1 MKTLIAFA
9 GGALL
14 AGTIAFVAMRGT
26 GGKEAVA
33 EAPPAPVQAVAP
45 APVNPPAAIPAPA
58 APPVVAAAPIPEAP
72 APRKVKKEAAP
83 LAAVRLPK
91 PAPAAVPAQAAPAPE
106 AAPAPGPA
114 VVAPPV
120 APAAPVEPPAPA
132 VTAEAPKP
140 AFTPMKPKEP
150 AKPAEPNSVTVS
162 GGTTIPIRLAQ
173 TLDSS
178 KLEDG
183 QAFQATLDQPLV
195 VDGFVIAERGAAI
208 EGRVVSAVQ
217 AGRVKGLSHLS
228 IELTRLT
235 TSDGQ
240 RVPIRTAAWEKEGEK
255 DTKGD
260 ATKVAV
266 GAGIGA
272 ALGAIFGGGKG
283 AATGAGAGGAAGA
296 GTVLAT
302 RGKPVV
308 LAAETRISFKLK
320 DPVTIIERR

>member
-26 GGKEAVA
+26 GGKE
-33 EAPPAPVQAVAP
+33 EAPAPVQAMAP
-45 APVNPPAAIPAPA
+45 APVTPPAAAPA
-58 APPVVAAAPIPEAP
+58 AVAEPPVVAAAPVAPVVEP
-72 APRKVKKEAAP
+72 APRKVKKAAKEAAV
-83 LAAVRLPK
+83 AR
-91 PAPAAVPAQAAPAPE
+91 VPSALSAAAPAQVSQTP
-106 AAPAPGPA
+106 AFSAPAPVQTAPT
-114 VVAPPV
+114 PPV
-120 APAAPVEPPAPA
+120 APPAPMEPPAAAPV
-132 VTAEAPKP
+132 AEAPKP
-140 AFTPMKPKEP
+140 AFTPMKPKDP
-150 AKPAEPNSVTVS
+150 PKPAEPNSVTVA
-162 GGTTIPIRLAQ
+162 GGTTIPVRLAQ

-183 QAFQATLDQPLV
+183 QSFQATLDQPLV

-240 RVPIRTAAWEKEGEK
+240 RVPIRTSAWEKEGEK

-308 LAAETRISFKLK
+308 LAAETRISFRLR

>member
-1 MKTLIAFA
+1 MKTLVAFA

-26 GGKEAVA
+26 SEKEASP
-33 EAPPAPVQAVAP
+33 EAAPTPVQAVAP
-45 APVNPPAAIPAPA
+45 APVNPP
-58 APPVVAAAPIPEAP
+58 V
-72 APRKVKKEAAP
+72 
-83 LAAVRLPK
+83 
-91 PAPAAVPAQAAPAPE
+91 AAPAPTPAVE
-106 AAPAPGPA
+106 PPAVAAPAPAPAPVVRKAKKEPGVVKSDVVRVPERGPAEAPVQA

-120 APAAPVEPPAPA
+120 APPQAPPAPVEPPAPA

-150 AKPAEPNSVTVS
+150 PKPAEPNSVTVS

-183 QAFQATLDQPLV
+183 QSFQATLDQPLV

-208 EGRVVSAVQ
+208 EGRVVSTVQ

-255 DTKGD
+255 DTRGD

-308 LAAETRISFKLK
+308 LAAETRISFRLK